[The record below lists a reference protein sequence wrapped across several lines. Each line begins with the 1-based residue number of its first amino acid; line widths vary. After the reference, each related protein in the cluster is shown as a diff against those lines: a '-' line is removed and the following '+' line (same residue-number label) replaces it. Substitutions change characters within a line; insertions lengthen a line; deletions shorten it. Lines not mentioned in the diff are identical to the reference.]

1 MGRTFLLSAAAL
13 VLGTL
18 IGAFQPRGE
27 LLALREKVADLE
39 RRSRE
44 AQRGAAGAG
53 LREFF
58 RAPPA
63 AADRDPAPAPAPGE
77 ISADG
82 PAPEGTPPA
91 EAAEANAAN
100 TPAERTGPSADDVE
114 SMVAALDARAAQ
126 ARAALMEQADLDD
139 EQLDAID
146 DAMERMNEK
155 LKRQVDAFAQSV
167 EAGAEP
173 DRREL
178 MEFAA
183 EALDAVIEADD
194 AIVANIPGSVR
205 AEMDEEALDPMSF
218 ISGETLAAIATLEGG

>member
-27 LLALREKVADLE
+27 LLALREQVAYLE
-39 RRSRE
+39 RRARG

-63 AADRDPAPAPAPGE
+63 AADPAPAPAPAE

-82 PAPEGTPPA
+82 PVPEGSPPA

-100 TPAERTGPSADDVE
+100 TPADKTGPSADDVE

-139 EQLDAID
+139 EQLEAID

-194 AIVANIPGSVR
+194 AIVANIPESVR